1 MKRILI
7 ALFTL
12 LLALLPVIATAVNS
26 RANQDISETIV
37 KKVVPE
43 DETEEVIP
51 PVVDIIPDTPAII
64 ELQETLKTVFRLT
77 VYYVY
82 ADGSAASPAYDTT
95 LQGGTE
101 YSVSSPQIE
110 DFTASKQTVSGV
122 MPMRDIEYTVVYLSL
137 EEEIPEFPFSE
148 MPELYTL
155 DDYEAPTGL
164 GFSVANVGI
173 CFE

>member
-7 ALFTL
+7 VLFAL

-26 RANQDISETIV
+26 RANQDIPETTV
-37 KKVVPE
+37 KKVEPE

-77 VYYVY
+77 ISYVY
-82 ADGSAASPAYDTT
+82 ADGSTAAPAYDTM

-101 YSVSSPQIE
+101 YDVSSPSIK
-110 DFTASKQTVSGV
+110 DYTASKTAVGGV
-122 MPMRDIEYTVVYLSL
+122 MPMRDIEYTVVYLSP
-137 EEEIPEFPFSE
+137 EAEIPEFPYSE